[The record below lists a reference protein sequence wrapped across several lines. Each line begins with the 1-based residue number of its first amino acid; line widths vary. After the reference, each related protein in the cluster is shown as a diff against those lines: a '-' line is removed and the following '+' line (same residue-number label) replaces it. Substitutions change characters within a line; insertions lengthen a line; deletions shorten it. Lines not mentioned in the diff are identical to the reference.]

1 MDETINQA
9 TRLMELWGEMA
20 TRMAMAGMQA
30 NPQSAP
36 PEAARSV
43 RASVFQAMAQFADQY
58 MRSPEFL
65 AMLRQ
70 GFDNGMKVREQTNE
84 VLTRLHH
91 ELQGV
96 AHKDVESLLRGVHQ
110 AECRIVD
117 RLDDL
122 CCRMDQIAGRL
133 DALEGGTPAN
143 EGSKPSAGK
152 KRRSQP

>member
-20 TRMAMAGMQA
+20 SRMAMAGTQG

-36 PEAARSV
+36 PEAARRV
-43 RASVFQAMAQFADQY
+43 RATVFQAMAQFADQY

-65 AMLRQ
+65 GMLRQ
-70 GFDNGMKVREQTNE
+70 GFDNSMKAREQTNE
-84 VLTRLHH
+84 ALTRLHH

-96 AHKDVESLLRGVHQ
+96 ARKDVESVLRGVHQ
-110 AECRIVD
+110 AEARVVD

-122 CCRMDQIAGRL
+122 CTRLDQIAQRL
-133 DALEGGTPAN
+133 DALEGGGGTAQEPKSPA
-143 EGSKPSAGK
+143 AR